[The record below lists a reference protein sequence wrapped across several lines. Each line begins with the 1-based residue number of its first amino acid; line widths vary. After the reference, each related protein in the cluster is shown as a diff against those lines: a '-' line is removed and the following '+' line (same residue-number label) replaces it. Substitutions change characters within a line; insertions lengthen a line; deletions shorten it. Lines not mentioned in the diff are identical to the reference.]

1 MFNTSARFRNLSLAR
16 KLTALGMASAA
27 AALLAGGAISLVF
40 DLVTEVRDERR
51 EMATIAKVTSI
62 NSAAA
67 VTFGDGRAATETLSA
82 LRANRHIIAAAIQL
96 PDGRMPRALRPRRQ
110 RHRRTRADDAARDR

>member
-1 MFNTSARFRNLSLAR
+1 MTSMFNASARFRNLSLAR

-27 AALLAGGAISLVF
+27 AALLAGGAISMAF
-40 DLVTEVRDERR
+40 SLVTKARDERR

-82 LRANRHIIAAAIQL
+82 LRANQHIIAATIQL
-96 PDGRMPRALRPRRQ
+96 PDGRIL
-110 RHRRTRADDAARDR
+110 ARYDRD